1 MVQNRTQRETPW
13 SYVTRAEA
21 TQILC
26 CQLLDCGRTA
36 VYQSLHK
43 LHRQGVSLAFAL
55 SIPGQIQ
62 AQILMRLACPPS
74 YPWEAVK
81 TQTPLS
87 KPGFQVEELKFVPVR
102 TWQWVFENY
111 SKQMAYENA
120 SSCSL
125 AEKEGIDL
133 PGGLFCLVM
142 QFGVCIT
149 LPGAPSFRVFCTAF

>member
-1 MVQNRTQRETPW
+1 
-13 SYVTRAEA
+13 
-21 TQILC
+21 
-26 CQLLDCGRTA
+26 
-36 VYQSLHK
+36 
-43 LHRQGVSLAFAL
+43 
-55 SIPGQIQ
+55 
-62 AQILMRLACPPS
+62 MRLACPPS